1 MLNGQAMEKV
11 TQRGGVDYQIGDAA
25 AFTRD
30 QLESWE
36 PQKKRKINDDNN
48 NNKREMKKNDPVMN

>member
-1 MLNGQAMEKV
+1 MLNGQAMEKSN
-11 TQRGGVDYQIGDAA
+11 REEGVDYQIGDA

-36 PQKKRKINDDNN
+36 PQKKEN
-48 NNKREMKKNDPVMN
+48 

>member
-11 TQRGGVDYQIGDAA
+11 KQRGGSRLSNRGVDYQIGDAA

-30 QLESWE
+30 QLES
-36 PQKKRKINDDNN
+36 
-48 NNKREMKKNDPVMN
+48 

>member
-11 TQRGGVDYQIGDAA
+11 KQRGGGVDYQIGDAA

-30 QLESWE
+30 QLES
-36 PQKKRKINDDNN
+36 
-48 NNKREMKKNDPVMN
+48 

>member
-11 TQRGGVDYQIGDAA
+11 NREGGVDYQIGDAA

-30 QLESWE
+30 QLES
-36 PQKKRKINDDNN
+36 
-48 NNKREMKKNDPVMN
+48 